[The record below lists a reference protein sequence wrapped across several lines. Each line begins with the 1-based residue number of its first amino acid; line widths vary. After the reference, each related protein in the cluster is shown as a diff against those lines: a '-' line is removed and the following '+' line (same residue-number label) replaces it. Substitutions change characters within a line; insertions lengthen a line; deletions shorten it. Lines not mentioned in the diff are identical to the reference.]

1 MSKNYKLKFTQAASG
16 DLEQI
21 YMYISGNLLAMQA
34 ANDLMD
40 KIQDSVMRL
49 KEFPYLGNFV
59 ADEMLKNK
67 GYRKLIVDHFIA
79 FYLVDEEEKQ
89 VVIMRILYGAQQYEK
104 LL

>member
-1 MSKNYKLKFTQAASG
+1 MSNNYKLKFTQAASD
-16 DLEQI
+16 DLDQI
-21 YMYISGNLLAMQA
+21 YTYISGNLLAMQA
-34 ANDLMD
+34 ANDLID

-49 KEFPYLGNFV
+49 KDFPYLCSFV

-67 GYRKLIVDHFIA
+67 GYRKLIVDNFIA

-89 VVIMRILYGAQQYEK
+89 VVIMRILYSAQKYEK